1 MMLGR
6 YTGQAPQTMNQEV
19 PEKSTRMVINT
30 SEIKVMAVNSYFL
43 FPFLRSKLINSQL
56 LLAATLTSCLH
67 CTGSY
72 LKNPAHSC

>member
-19 PEKSTRMVINT
+19 PEKSTRMVKNT

-43 FPFLRSKLINSQL
+43 FPFLRSKLINSQVQ
-56 LLAATLTSCLH
+56 LAATLTSCLH

-72 LKNPAHSC
+72 LKNPALSC